1 MEIPALPQSSM
12 AAMADP
18 EACLVYADCS
28 CKPGETYAN
37 TQVQGTFCETL
48 DEVMAAFKKLQ
59 GTPSGRYGSLHLR
72 GRHVL
77 SIKKPGYGSVA
88 RCFR

>member
-12 AAMADP
+12 ASMENP
-18 EACLVYADCS
+18 EACLVFADCS
-28 CKPGETYAN
+28 CKPGETYS
-37 TQVQGTFCETL
+37 GTRVAGIFVETL
-48 DEVMAAFKKLQ
+48 DELLAAFKRLRAASQ
-59 GTPSGRYGSLHLR
+59 GRYGALHLR